1 MRTSLAFLA
10 LGAGLLALSACAP
23 TGSTSTGLSGTQSP
37 GLSSSGIPRPS
48 STPLYQ
54 LNRGAKPLGWMC
66 KNCSLKSVI
75 YLAASDRVVIY
86 PESGS
91 NPAPIGA
98 VSNHV
103 AGAWGLFVDAKHN
116 LFVANN
122 GSISAYQ
129 SGKLSPFIVYSD
141 SHRPMYVVTDATGR
155 LYAANRDGTVTE
167 YPAGQTKPDRTLQ
180 TAGSEADGI
189 NVDYANN
196 LYVAYRGQGDIGSIE
211 EFSPHSKKGRVLGMQ
226 IVAPQGLQLDHS
238 GNILVVE
245 TDNKQDVEVFP
256 PGSQTPSQVITVTDG
271 VEQIVLREAQEQMY
285 VSNFLNGSVYVS
297 PYPAANFQLK
307 IDSGF
312 GGIQGMALSNGAP

>member
-1 MRTSLAFLA
+1 MRTSLAFLP

-37 GLSSSGIPRPS
+37 ALSSSGIPRPS

-54 LNRGAKPLGWMC
+54 PNRGAKPLGWMC

-75 YLAASDRVVIY
+75 YVAASDRVVIY

-141 SHRPMYVVTDATGR
+141 GHRPMYVVTDSTDTLRGESGWNHHR
-155 LYAANRDGTVTE
+155 

-196 LYVAYRGQGDIGSIE
+196 LYVAYRGEGDIGSIK
-211 EFSPHSKKGRVLGMQ
+211 EFPRIQKRPRFRHADCRAARLAARPFRK
-226 IVAPQGLQLDHS
+226 
-238 GNILVVE
+238 
-245 TDNKQDVEVFP
+245 
-256 PGSQTPSQVITVTDG
+256 
-271 VEQIVLREAQEQMY
+271 
-285 VSNFLNGSVYVS
+285 
-297 PYPAANFQLK
+297 YPCCRN
-307 IDSGF
+307 
-312 GGIQGMALSNGAP
+312 